1 MIALQIAAFLIE
13 SLSTSMEMIDV
24 TRIRETLNAD
34 KLNFL
39 LTLLAIE
46 SDTEIIASVLQ
57 LIRALGRRPKVLN
70 TREVEAVGAAIAA
83 LTS

>member
-1 MIALQIAAFLIE
+1 VIALQIAAFLIE